1 MLNISLGIESDCN
14 CYHFLKIFSSMAS
27 LILRF
32 LRLFTMTMSLNVVK
46 ENWIKLK
53 KGQSIVMVKGK
64 FSVMLQKIAMSVI
77 SNKKVAHEF
86 ELCHENVIWQFW
98 TLVKV
103 GSIGKKDATIS
114 NARIFS
120 SACCLYVIL
129 FDELHTKKA
138 NLGGTTFCWLHI
150 FSFVSL

>member
-1 MLNISLGIESDCN
+1 
-14 CYHFLKIFSSMAS
+14 
-27 LILRF
+27 
-32 LRLFTMTMSLNVVK
+32 MTMSLNVVK

-53 KGQSIVMVKGK
+53 KGQSIVIVIEKVK
-64 FSVMLQKIAMSVI
+64 FSVMLQKIAMLVI

-114 NARIFS
+114 NARIFI
-120 SACCLYVIL
+120 SACCLLLYVIL
-129 FDELHTKKA
+129 FDELHTKKSESRRHNILLVA
-138 NLGGTTFCWLHI
+138 HI
-150 FSFVSL
+150 FFCFSLINAQLATKLKKFQGRIVVNCLISNR